1 MNTVNELRAKADRI
15 ANEAR
20 NLLTEAEKAT
30 AERAAELETQCDRAL
45 ADADALY
52 ARADKLEALE
62 ARSKALDVADARR
75 PVENGEV
82 TTAERSFDERA
93 AESFANYLRGAG
105 DFDRSVLRAHSTTT
119 GSEGGYLVPTL
130 LANEIIK
137 NASLIGP
144 MLDASFVRVVP
155 TATGADLNWP
165 TYDVTQLK
173 ATKIGQNVQA
183 SAESMVFGQKAL
195 PVYEYKA
202 GPFPIPAAL
211 LTDSVIDI
219 NGHTN
224 EAISQ
229 AFAIGINE
237 QLTIGDG
244 SGDPNGVVT
253 AATSALT
260 AASATVVTADELID
274 LAYAVNVAYHSVS
287 NFMFNQ
293 TTLAECRKMKDS
305 DGRYIWQ
312 AGDFRAGVPST
323 ILGFT
328 YRVNS
333 AMPNTAA
340 GQKSVLFGDF
350 SKYFTR
356 TVEGVAVKRLV
367 ERYADYNQV
376 GFIAYARF
384 GGNLMDTN
392 AVKAITQAAS

>member
-52 ARADKLEALE
+52 ARADKMEALE
-62 ARSKALDVADARR
+62 TRQKALDVADPRR
-75 PVENGEV
+75 PVENGDV
-82 TTAERSFDERA
+82 VSERSFDERA
-93 AESFANYLRGAG
+93 AESFAQYLRGAR
-105 DFDRSVLRAHSTTT
+105 DFDSSVLRAHSTTT
-119 GSEGGYLVPTL
+119 GSEGGFLVPTL

-137 NASLIGP
+137 NAALIGP
-144 MLDASFVRVVP
+144 MLDSSFVRIVP
-155 TATGADLNWP
+155 TSTGADMNWP

-211 LTDSVIDI
+211 MTDSVIDL

-224 EAISQ
+224 EAIAQ

-237 QLTIGDG
+237 ALTIGDG

-260 AASATVVTADELID
+260 AASATIVSPDELID
-274 LAYAVNVAYHSVS
+274 LAYSVNVAYHPVS

-340 GQKSVLFGDF
+340 GLKSVLFGDF

-384 GGNLMDTN
+384 GGNLMDVN